1 MNAARLA
8 VAGLRHYWRT
18 NLGVALGAG
27 VAAAVLVGA
36 LLVGDSVR
44 ATLEEQALARIGKID
59 AALDAGDRLFG
70 DELAGA
76 LSEDLDGVRSA
87 AVLRLFGVAS
97 VPGAGLRAND
107 VQTLGVDGVFASLA
121 QEPSATA
128 LPAPGDVVL
137 NRRLSNQLRVGVG
150 DHVLL
155 RIDQPSAMSRD
166 MVLAQ
171 SDERTIALR
180 VRVSGVLGDSELGRF
195 SLTAGQLAPF
205 SAFLARGWLQEQL
218 EIGARS
224 NLLLV
229 GGEGSSA
236 AVTAAAESALRRV
249 WTLADAGLDL
259 RPLALS
265 EGVELTGRR
274 VFLDA
279 VVGEAAAKLPLA
291 AAGVLTT
298 FAKELRVGERST
310 PYSFVSALGPLGD
323 HAGVG
328 AILPADLADDE
339 LVINSW
345 LAADLEAEVGDEL
358 LLTTYALGP
367 SSRLVERTNAFRVRD
382 VVPLAGAAADP
393 SLMPAFPGL
402 ADADH
407 CRDWEPGVELDLA
420 RVRDEDEAY
429 WDEHGGTPKAF
440 VSLAAGQEMWEDRFG
455 SLTAVRF
462 PGAERER
469 VASLLREAIDP
480 ASVGLFFRDVR
491 TPAVASSAS
500 ATDFGSLFGGL
511 SFFLIGAALLLMAM
525 LFAFGVEQRARELGL
540 LLAIGFRR
548 RRALRGFL
556 GEGVVLAIAGSAIG
570 TAGGVAFT
578 AAMLRGLGTIWSGAV
593 GGTAIELAVS
603 PISLTVGFLI
613 SVVTASGSM
622 WLMSRRLA
630 RRPASE
636 LMAGASTGGAPLVAG
651 RARRAP
657 WIAALCVLGATA
669 VLATNDP
676 RAGSAAAGAFFGAG
690 ALLLTAALAA
700 SGALLAWLGGGRRP
714 AGAALAMLAMSGAAR
729 RPGRSL
735 ATVALLASGTFLVVA
750 VAANRLDAVH
760 DAARGSAQVSRRDT
774 GTGGFA
780 LFGRSTLGVLHD
792 INSAQGREV
801 YGLDPEL
808 LDGVQAVPL
817 RVRDGDE
824 ASCLNL
830 SLSANPRLVG
840 VEPALLDARRAFRF
854 AQTVEGV
861 DAERGWL
868 ALEAVA
874 PDGAVPAIGDQA
886 SITWAMHKQVGDTIL
901 YTDERGR
908 PFRVRIVG
916 AVASSILQGNLLIA
930 ESAFER
936 LFPSQS
942 GHRMFLID
950 APFERAPAVAGELG
964 RALEDVG
971 LEVTSAAAR
980 LDEFNAVQNTYLSI
994 FGVLGAIGMLLGSVG
1009 LGLVVLRNTL
1019 ERRGELALL
1028 RAVGFRRAVVGRL
1041 VIGEHALL
1049 LALGLGAGSAAGLVA
1064 MLPAVAGAGAGWE
1077 HAAGLV
1083 AALAASGILWVAAAA
1098 RWAVGG
1104 DVLDALRRE

>member
-121 QEPSATA
+121 QEPSTTA

-155 RIDQPSAMSRD
+155 RIDRPSAMSRD

-218 EIGARS
+218 EIGSRS

-229 GGEGSSA
+229 GGEESSA
-236 AVTAAAESALRRV
+236 AVTAAAEGALRRV

-259 RPLALS
+259 RSLALG

-279 VVGEAAAKLPLA
+279 AVGEAAAKLPLA

-323 HAGVG
+323 GAGVG
-328 AILPADLADDE
+328 EILPADLADDE

-367 SSRLVERTNAFRVRD
+367 SSRLVERMNAFRVRG
-382 VVPLAGAAADP
+382 VVPLAGDAADP

-402 ADADH
+402 AGADH
-407 CRDWEPGVELDLA
+407 CRDWEPGVDLDLA

-429 WDEHGGTPKAF
+429 WDEYGGTPKAF

-469 VASLLREAIDP
+469 VASLLREALDP

-491 TPAVASSAS
+491 TPALASSAS

-511 SFFLIGAALLLMAM
+511 SFFLIAAALLLMAM

-556 GEGVVLAIAGSAIG
+556 GEGVVLAVAGSAIG

-636 LMAGASTGGAPLVAG
+636 LMAGASTGGAPVVAG

-657 WIAALCVLGATA
+657 WLAALCVLGATA

-690 ALLLTAALAA
+690 ALLLAAALAA

-714 AGAALAMLAMSGAAR
+714 AQAALAMLAMSGAAR

-750 VAANRLDAVH
+750 VGANRLDAG
-760 DAARGSAQVSRRDT
+760 RGSAQVSGRDT

-792 INSAQGREV
+792 INSAQGREA

-830 SLSANPRLVG
+830 SLSTNPRLVG

-861 DAERGWL
+861 EAERGWL
-868 ALEAVA
+868 ALETVA

-1049 LALGLGAGSAAGLVA
+1049 LALGLGAGSVAGLVA

-1077 HAAGLV
+1077 RAAGLV

-1104 DVLDALRRE
+1104 DVLDALRKE